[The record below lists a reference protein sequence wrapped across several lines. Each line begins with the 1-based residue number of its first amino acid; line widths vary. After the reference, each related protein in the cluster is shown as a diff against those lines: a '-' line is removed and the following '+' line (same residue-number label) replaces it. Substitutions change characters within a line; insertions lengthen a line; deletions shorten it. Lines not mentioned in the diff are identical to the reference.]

1 MAEKKTGTKAAASKK
16 TAAKKTAAKKAPAKK
31 APVKK
36 PASNGSE
43 QVTANFPMFY
53 KNISVL
59 NKDAHADLK
68 ITPPKN
74 FNFAKEANSIIVMA
88 SEFAQAAMHYPIVF
102 GQIGQDT
109 VSFAVTGHVEGAN
122 NFVDAKGKWRADTYI
137 PAYVR
142 RYPFILVQ
150 SQDSTQLSLA
160 LDESADM
167 VVKRGGEALYEKG
180 EPTDTAK
187 RALQFC
193 ASFRKEMERTAALMK
208 QINDTGILIERT
220 AEITTA
226 KEEKQRI
233 IGFSIVDEKALM
245 ELADDKFLELRKTG
259 ALNLIYCHLW
269 SMRVWDNLLDE

>member
-1 MAEKKTGTKAAASKK
+1 MAEKKTDTKAAA
-16 TAAKKTAAKKAPAKK
+16 AKKKAPAKKAPAKK
-31 APVKK
+31 APAKK
-36 PASNGSE
+36 AAANGSE
-43 QVTANFPMFY
+43 EASANFPMFY
-53 KNISVL
+53 KSISVL
-59 NKDAHADLK
+59 NKDAHGDLK

-102 GQIGQDT
+102 GQIGDDT
-109 VSFAVTGHVEGAN
+109 VSFAVTGHIEGTN
-122 NFVDAKGKWRADTYI
+122 NFVDSKGKWRTDTYI

-150 SQDSTQLSLA
+150 SQDSQQLSLA
-160 LDESADM
+160 IDESSDT

-208 QINDTGILIERT
+208 QINATGILIERT
-220 AEITTA
+220 AEVTTA
-226 KEEKQRI
+226 KDGEKQRI
-233 IGFSIVDEKALM
+233 VGFSIVDEKALM
-245 ELADDKFLELRKTG
+245 DLADDKFLELRKTG

-269 SMRVWDNLLDE
+269 SMRVWNNLLDE

>member
-1 MAEKKTGTKAAASKK
+1 M
-16 TAAKKTAAKKAPAKK
+16 AAKKTESKTATKKPAAKKTPAKK
-31 APVKK
+31 PVAKANNK
-36 PASNGSE
+36 SQEAAS
-43 QVTANFPMFY
+43 ANFPMFY
-53 KNISVL
+53 KSISVL
-59 NKDAHADLK
+59 NKDAHSDLK

-102 GQIGQDT
+102 GQIGEDT
-109 VSFAVTGHVEGAN
+109 VSFAVTGHIEGAN
-122 NFVDAKGKWRADTYI
+122 NFVDSKGKWRAETYI

-150 SQDSTQLSLA
+150 SQDHKQLSLA
-160 LDESADM
+160 IDESADV
-167 VVKRGGEALYEKG
+167 VVKRGGEALYDKG

-208 QINDTGILIERT
+208 QINETGILIERT
-220 AEITTA
+220 AEVTTA
-226 KEEKQRI
+226 KDGEKQRI
-233 IGFSIVDEKALM
+233 VGFSIVDEKALM

-269 SMRVWDNLLDE
+269 SMRVWNNLLDE